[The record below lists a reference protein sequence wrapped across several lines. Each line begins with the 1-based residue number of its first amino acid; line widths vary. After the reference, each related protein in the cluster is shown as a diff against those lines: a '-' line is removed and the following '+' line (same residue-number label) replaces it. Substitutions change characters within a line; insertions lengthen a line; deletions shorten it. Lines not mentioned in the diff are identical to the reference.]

1 MEIVDIFKYY
11 QENDPKHIV
20 QEYLLYNCLKLLHSP
35 PQSPNLKLH
44 WKPMGR
50 TRKAN

>member
-20 QEYLLYNCLKLLHSP
+20 QEYLLYNCLKLLHPP

-44 WKPMGR
+44 
-50 TRKAN
+50 